1 MSDEEW
7 PEGPVILGLDWDF
20 SDRLVRAAAALA
32 ARLGLHLVCAFV
44 DPASYLTEWE
54 PDGALAAHS
63 LDPAVNEEAQF
74 PSRQLL
80 RSLESALGPPGQ
92 RWSFRVLNGDVSKA
106 LGRLAESIGASLI
119 IVGGPR
125 PGVTAPDEPASG
137 RFRLCIADS
146 APEASNTCHPPP
158 RMTTKFRQTS
168 DGASDHRRT
177 AVEPEGDHEG
187 AAPPL
192 LLEPVRLPRTAPSV
206 IRGTPNRR
214 QG

>member
-125 PGVTAPDEPASG
+125 PGVTA
-137 RFRLCIADS
+137 
-146 APEASNTCHPPP
+146 
-158 RMTTKFRQTS
+158 RMSR
-168 DGASDHRRT
+168 
-177 AVEPEGDHEG
+177 
-187 AAPPL
+187 
-192 LLEPVRLPRTAPSV
+192 LLEGSV
-206 IRGTPNRR
+206 SALLIRHQKRPILVIPHRE
-214 QG
+214 